1 MTADKNNTSR
11 AVNNRNVIEIDLKE
25 LSIVLITNW
34 LYLLISAIL
43 AALIGF
49 GLRLF
54 MISPAYESNALL
66 YVLNKSTSI
75 TSFADLQTGAS
86 LTQDYLIVTKGRPV
100 LEKVIDYLSLPE
112 TYEDL
117 EGKVEVNNPA
127 NTRFIEVVVK
137 DKDPERAKI
146 ICDQIADVAASFI
159 AEKMDQDP
167 PNIVQ
172 YGYSDGEPVT
182 HGVLFFTAAGF
193 AAGLI
198 IEIMLLTLVYLTNDD
213 IVTPEDVETKVGIK
227 VLASL
232 PKVESEDF

>member
-49 GLRLF
+49 GLRFF

-75 TSFADLQTGAS
+75 TSLADLQTGAS

-117 EGKVEVNNPA
+117 EDKVEVNNPA

-198 IEIMLLTLVYLTNDD
+198 IEILLLTLVYVTNDD
-213 IVTPEDVETKVGIK
+213 IITPEDVETKVGIK

-232 PKVESEDF
+232 PKVESEEF

>member
-54 MISPAYESNALL
+54 LISPAYESNALL

-117 EGKVEVNNPA
+117 EDKVEVNNPA

-198 IEIMLLTLVYLTNDD
+198 IEIMLLTLVYVTNDD

>member
-1 MTADKNNTSR
+1 M
-11 AVNNRNVIEIDLKE
+11 
-25 LSIVLITNW
+25 
-34 LYLLISAIL
+34 
-43 AALIGF
+43 
-49 GLRLF
+49 
-54 MISPAYESNALL
+54 
-66 YVLNKSTSI
+66 
-75 TSFADLQTGAS
+75 
-86 LTQDYLIVTKGRPV
+86 
-100 LEKVIDYLSLPE
+100 
-112 TYEDL
+112 
-117 EGKVEVNNPA
+117 EVNNPA

-193 AAGLI
+193 AAGLVM
-198 IEIMLLTLVYLTNDD
+198 EILLLTLVYVTNDD
-213 IVTPEDVETKVGIK
+213 IITPEDVETKVGIK

>member
-1 MTADKNNTSR
+1 MTADKNSAGTTG
-11 AVNNRNVIEIDLKE
+11 NNRDVIEIDLKE
-25 LSIVLITNW
+25 LSLVLITNW
-34 LYLLISAIL
+34 MYLLISGIL

-49 GLRLF
+49 GVRFFL
-54 MISPAYESNALL
+54 INPVYESNALL

-112 TYEDL
+112 TYEEL
-117 EGKVEVNNPA
+117 ESNVEVNNPT

-137 DKDPERAKI
+137 DKDPERAKV
-146 ICDQIADVAASFI
+146 ICDQIAEVAASFI

-172 YGYSDGEPVT
+172 HGYSDGEPVT

-193 AAGLI
+193 AIGLF
-198 IEIMLLTLVYLTNDD
+198 IETLLLTIVYITNDD
-213 IVTPEDVETKVGIK
+213 IVTPEDVETKVGLK

-232 PKVESEDF
+232 PMVESEDF

>member
-1 MTADKNNTSR
+1 MSEKKQQVNTRRQNN
-11 AVNNRNVIEIDLKE
+11 NVVEIDLKE

-34 LYLLISAIL
+34 YYFLISGVL
-43 AALIGF
+43 AAFIGF
-49 GLRLF
+49 GLRFFL
-54 MISPAYESNALL
+54 ISPSYESNALL

-117 EGKVEVNNPA
+117 EEKVEVNNPA

-182 HGVLFFTAAGF
+182 HGVLFFTATGF

-198 IEIMLLTLVYLTNDD
+198 IEILLLTLVYVTNDD
-213 IVTPEDVETKVGIK
+213 ITTPEDVETKVGIK

-232 PKVESEDF
+232 PKVESEEF